1 MTLKLISKV
10 AGMLIG
16 IAVIFNSC
24 KKEEEKNN
32 NNNQTE
38 AAELSVANNIAET
51 LYDDVFDVVLQDGQ
65 SNNVAGRGN
74 SCATV
79 TLSNTDPD
87 TYPKTMTIDFGTGCT
102 STNGLTRKGKI
113 IATLSGRIRTAGTS
127 IAISF
132 ENYSVNDYKLEGSF
146 SITNNSDNAGLSF
159 TTQTTNGKLTYPG
172 GATFYTHSGTHTLT
186 QTGGAG
192 TVTFLD
198 DSFSFTGNGTTS
210 SSAGNS
216 LSTSIITPLVK
227 NATCM
232 NIVSGVEQ
240 FTYNNIS
247 GTLNFGDGSC
257 DNLAL
262 LTIGSYQQTVLLP
275 R

>member
-1 MTLKLISKV
+1 MKLRLSSVLAGILIVLTVTLY
-10 AGMLIG
+10 
-16 IAVIFNSC
+16 SC
-24 KKEEEKNN
+24 KKDKEEET

-51 LYDDVFDVVLQDGQ
+51 MYDDVFNVVLLDGQ
-65 SNNVAGRGN
+65 ANNVAGRGN

-79 TLSNTDPD
+79 TLNNSDPD
-87 TYPKTMTIDFGTGCT
+87 TYPKIMTLDFGSGCT
-102 STNGLTRKGKI
+102 GFDGLTRKGKI

-127 IAISF
+127 ISISF
-132 ENYSVNDYKLEGSF
+132 DNYSVNDFKLEGQF
-146 SITNNSDNAGLSF
+146 SITNNSGNSGLSF

-172 GATFYTHSGTHTLT
+172 GTLYYTHSGNHTLT
-186 QTGGAG
+186 QTAGAG

-198 DSFSFTGNGTTS
+198 DSFSLTGSGTTTS
-210 SSAGNS
+210 SLGNS
-216 LSTSIITPLVK
+216 LTVNITTPLVK
-227 NATCM
+227 KATCA

-240 FTYNNIS
+240 FTYNNIN
-247 GTLNFGDGSC
+247 GTLDFGDGSC

-262 LTIGSYQQTVLLP
+262 LTIGSYHQTVTLP